1 MCRGLNSP
9 YIGVQDKC
17 PVSIQLHGVIV
28 HHMVDIM
35 WIIITWSTVGW
46 REAELVGGRR
56 LSPVGGAGGY
66 GLLFYYRLDLWPW
79 TRHAHLTV
87 RWGHTLYCYILVV
100 CVVNWKLVCHFLHAF
115 LVDNTTYTCTWLHEL
130 CTVLQN
136 WTWFSVH
143 KLLRVSH
150 GCPCTSFYFY
160 AFVDLEP

>member
-115 LVDNTTYTCTWLHEL
+115 LGDNTTLVHDCMSYALYCKIEPDFLSIKCWKYHMA
-130 CTVLQN
+130 VLAHHF
-136 WTWFSVH
+136 TFMF
-143 KLLRVSH
+143 L
-150 GCPCTSFYFY
+150 
-160 AFVDLEP
+160 